1 MRNNKVSILSLGC
14 SKNLVDSER
23 LCAMLRHAGLEA
35 CFVDD
40 IPAEGSALVVNTCGF
55 IGDAKEESVNT
66 LLQACQAKKKRKL
79 RAVVAM
85 GCLSERYRSELD
97 ELIPELDAVYGK
109 FDWPGICEFF
119 GNTKAEQQAGRVLA
133 SAKHNAYIKISEGC
147 NRHCAFCAIP
157 LITGAHHSRT
167 AADILAE
174 VSALAANGTKEFNII
189 AQDLSSYGRD
199 LQEASDEPLA
209 DLLENMASIAG
220 VEMIRLHYAYPAD
233 FPYGILPVMA
243 RHANI
248 CKYLDI
254 ALQHIDDGV
263 LEAMHRH
270 INGEQTRALL
280 QRIRTEVPGIHIRT
294 TIMVGFPGE
303 DDAAFESLL
312 AFVRQQRFERLG
324 AFAYCEEDGTFAQ
337 RHYKD
342 NIPQKVKDQ
351 RLERLME
358 VQQEIA
364 WEINDAKVGQ
374 TLRTIIDRYDDNEG
388 MYIGRTEFDSPDVDG
403 EVLIPAAKGSLE
415 VGYIYNVKITASEGF
430 DLRGMV
436 VEAQ

>member
-1 MRNNKVSILSLGC
+1 M
-14 SKNLVDSER
+14 
-23 LCAMLRHAGLEA
+23 A
-35 CFVDD
+35 
-40 IPAEGSALVVNTCGF
+40 
-55 IGDAKEESVNT
+55 
-66 LLQACQAKKKRKL
+66 
-79 RAVVAM
+79 
-85 GCLSERYRSELD
+85 
-97 ELIPELDAVYGK
+97 
-109 FDWPGICEFF
+109 
-119 GNTKAEQQAGRVLA
+119 
-133 SAKHNAYIKISEGC
+133 
-147 NRHCAFCAIP
+147 
-157 LITGAHHSRT
+157 
-167 AADILAE
+167 
-174 VSALAANGTKEFNII
+174 
-189 AQDLSSYGRD
+189 
-199 LQEASDEPLA
+199 ASDEPLA